1 MCFRSYHILTSSLII
16 LAIKY
21 HLWSTSRN
29 RGYYCQQWLTS
40 DDTAHVPVLPSI
52 LSSLRGKNMVSSP
65 SLEHFLY
72 SLDTLFASVT
82 VPKRRTLNIER
93 KMTLLFSIIVTIEY
107 WKCNFPMTRSVRR
120 SVGCFVVR
128 SVIISSKVGMLH
140 FHAPI
145 GALVFC
151 LFVFLFIVMVMQSR
165 LI

>member
-1 MCFRSYHILTSSLII
+1 MGQRRPQNPLI
-16 LAIKY
+16 Y
-21 HLWSTSRN
+21 
-29 RGYYCQQWLTS
+29 GYL
-40 DDTAHVPVLPSI
+40 PVFPSI

-82 VPKRRTLNIER
+82 VPKRRTFS

>member
-1 MCFRSYHILTSSLII
+1 MGQRRPQNPLI
-16 LAIKY
+16 Y
-21 HLWSTSRN
+21 
-29 RGYYCQQWLTS
+29 GYL
-40 DDTAHVPVLPSI
+40 PVFPSI

-82 VPKRRTLNIER
+82 VPKRRTFS

-145 GALVFC
+145 GALVSSKGTAAVCVIYIMIIF
-151 LFVFLFIVMVMQSR
+151 
-165 LI
+165 

>member
-1 MCFRSYHILTSSLII
+1 MGQRRPQNPLI
-16 LAIKY
+16 Y
-21 HLWSTSRN
+21 
-29 RGYYCQQWLTS
+29 GYL
-40 DDTAHVPVLPSI
+40 PVFPSI

-82 VPKRRTLNIER
+82 VPKRRTFS

-107 WKCNFPMTRSVRR
+107 WKCNFPMNRSVRR